1 MTNRTSF
8 LALSCSLAL
17 TLSAAG
23 QAPAPAPHPIVLHA
37 ARLLDIKA
45 GKLIKPGEVLI
56 QGDRIVEVGPAVK
69 HPAGA
74 EVIDLGD
81 RTLMPGLIDAHIH
94 LFLHPGAED
103 LQTVQESVPE
113 RTIMAT
119 LAARDDL
126 MAGFT
131 AERDMGTE
139 GAGSADT
146 AVRNA
151 INEGRIPGPRLRI
164 SGNAINILG
173 GHEDAI
179 GYNPEQHILPNANYA
194 NNADELIAVM
204 RQQFK
209 EGADFIKIYET
220 GADTIRDGKLSTPY
234 QYTETQLEAAV
245 KEAARLGKRVA
256 VHATGEPGTLYA
268 AQAGV
273 VSIDHADQLSE
284 DTMRLMKEKQIFAVP
299 TFTIFEYFAE
309 HAATP
314 QRGAHEHQILDLK
327 VQEFKKQIA
336 AGIPMAVGSDVGP
349 FPHGTQAREL
359 VLMVKYGMSPL
370 AVLQADLLNGA
381 KLLGWEG
388 QIGSLEPGYL
398 ADVIAITGDP
408 LADISAVNNVGFV
421 MKGGTDLQEV
431 SRSRNRKR
439 SALTAKECTIARN
452 FNEKENLSIAS

>member
-1 MTNRTSF
+1 MTLVVN
-8 LALSCSLAL
+8 
-17 TLSAAG
+17 AAG
-23 QAPAPAPHPIVLHA
+23 QSAPAPSHSTVLHA
-37 ARLLDIKA
+37 ARLLDVKTGRI
-45 GKLIKPGEVLI
+45 LKPGEILVE
-56 QGDRIVEVGPAVK
+56 GDRIAEVGTSVK
-69 HPAGA
+69 HPPGA

-81 RTLMPGLIDAHIH
+81 RTLLPGLIDAHVH

-103 LQTVQESVPE
+103 LQTVQESVPQ
-113 RTIMAT
+113 RTITAT

-151 INEGRIPGPRLRI
+151 IDEGRIPGPRLRI

-179 GYNPEQHILPNANYA
+179 GYNPEQHVLSNADYA
-194 NNADELIAVM
+194 NTADELVAVM
-204 RQQFK
+204 RHQFK

-220 GADTIRDGKLSTPY
+220 GADSVRDGKFMTPY
-234 QYTETQLEAAV
+234 QYTEPQLEAAV
-245 KEAARLGKRVA
+245 KEAARLGRRVA

-273 VSIDHADQLSE
+273 ASIDHADQLSDE
-284 DTMRLMKEKQIFAVP
+284 TIRIMKEKQIFAVP

-314 QRGAHEHQILDLK
+314 QQAAREHQILDLK
-327 VQEFKKQIA
+327 IQEFKKQVA
-336 AGIPMAVGSDVGP
+336 EGVPMAVGSDVGP

-359 VLMVKYGMSPL
+359 LLMVKYGMSPL
-370 AVLQADLLNGA
+370 AALQADLLNGA
-381 KLLGWEG
+381 KLLAWDG
-388 QIGSLEPGYL
+388 QIGSLEAGYL
-398 ADVIAITGDP
+398 ADVIAVPGDP
-408 LADISAVNNVGFV
+408 LQDISVLGNVAFV
-421 MKGGTDLQEV
+421 MKAGTIF
-431 SRSRNRKR
+431 K
-439 SALTAKECTIARN
+439 K
-452 FNEKENLSIAS
+452 

>member
-1 MTNRTSF
+1 MATKPCFPGALVVF
-8 LALSCSLAL
+8 LVL
-17 TLSAAG
+17 TLGPAFAQKSAA
-23 QAPAPAPHPIVLHA
+23 HPIVLHA
-37 ARLLDIKA
+37 AHLLDIES
-45 GKLIKPGEVLI
+45 GKMVTPGEVLV
-56 QGDRIVEVGPAVK
+56 QGDRIVEAGSSVK
-69 HPAGA
+69 RPAGA
-74 EVIDLGD
+74 EMIDLGD
-81 RTLMPGLIDAHIH
+81 QTLLPGLIDAHIH

-146 AVRNA
+146 AVRDA
-151 INEGRIPGPRLRI
+151 IDAGRIPGPRLRI
-164 SGNAINILG
+164 SGNAVNILG

-179 GYNPEQHILPNANYA
+179 GYNPDQHVLPNANYA
-194 NNADELIAVM
+194 NNADELVAVM

-220 GADTIRDGKLSTPY
+220 GADSVKDGRLSTPY
-234 QYTETQLEAAV
+234 QYTESQLEAAV

-273 VSIDHADQLSE
+273 VSIDHADQLSDE
-284 DTMRLMKEKQIFAVP
+284 TMRLMKEKRILAVP

-309 HAATP
+309 HAASP
-314 QRGAHEHQILDLK
+314 ELGARQRQMLDLK
-327 VQEFKKQIA
+327 VQEFKKQVA
-336 AGIPMAVGSDVGP
+336 AGVPMAAGSDVGP
-349 FPHGTQAREL
+349 FPHGTQAREF

-381 KLLGWEG
+381 KLLGWDG
-388 QIGSLEPGYL
+388 QIGVLEPGYL
-398 ADVIAITGDP
+398 ADIVAVAGDP
-408 LADISAVNNVGFV
+408 LQDIGALQNVGFV
-421 MKGGTDLQEV
+421 MKGGV
-431 SRSRNRKR
+431 VFK
-439 SALTAKECTIARN
+439 K
-452 FNEKENLSIAS
+452 

>member
-1 MTNRTSF
+1 METRKIF
-8 LALSCSLAL
+8 VSLAL
-17 TLSAAG
+17 LSSLLPLALA
-23 QAPAPAPHPIVLHA
+23 QSQPPTHPIVLHA
-37 ARLLDIKA
+37 ARLLDVRN
-45 GKLIKPGEVLI
+45 GKIVKPAEVLVE
-56 QGDRIVEVGPAVK
+56 GERIVEVGASVH

-74 EVIDLGD
+74 EIIDLGD
-81 RTLMPGLIDAHIH
+81 RTLVPGLIDAHIH

-146 AVRNA
+146 AVRDA
-151 INEGRIPGPRLRI
+151 INSGRIPGPRLRI

-179 GYNPEQHILPNANYA
+179 GYNPAQHVLSNADYA
-194 NNADELIAVM
+194 NNADELVAVM

-220 GADTIRDGKLSTPY
+220 GADSVKDGKLSTPY
-234 QYTETQLEAAV
+234 QYTESQLEAAV
-245 KEAARLGKRVA
+245 KEAKRLGKHVA

-273 VSIDHADQLSE
+273 VSIDHADQLSDE
-284 DTMRLMKEKQIFAVP
+284 TVRLMKEKQIFAVP

-314 QRGAHEHQILDLK
+314 ERGAHERQILDLK

-336 AGIPMAVGSDVGP
+336 AGVPMAAGSDVGP
-349 FPHGTQAREL
+349 FPHGTQAREFE
-359 VLMVKYGMSPL
+359 LMVKYGMTPL

-381 KLLGWEG
+381 KILGWEG

-398 ADVIAITGDP
+398 ADVVAVQGDP
-408 LADISAVNNVGFV
+408 LQNISALNNVGFV
-421 MKGGTDLQEV
+421 MKNGV
-431 SRSRNRKR
+431 VYK
-439 SALTAKECTIARN
+439 K
-452 FNEKENLSIAS
+452 

>member
-1 MTNRTSF
+1 MNNRIALLASF
-8 LALSCSLAL
+8 FLLIFLVTASGQSQTAALPRP
-17 TLSAAG
+17 T
-23 QAPAPAPHPIVLHA
+23 VLHA
-37 ARLLDIKA
+37 ARLLDVKA
-45 GKLIKPGEVLI
+45 GKLIKPGEVLV
-56 QGDRIVEVGPAVK
+56 QGDRIAEVGPAVK
-69 HPAGA
+69 HPASA

-103 LQTVQESVPE
+103 LQTVQESIPE

-119 LAARDDL
+119 LAAREDL

-151 INEGRIPGPRLRI
+151 IDQGRIAGPRLRI

-179 GYNPEQHILPNANYA
+179 GYNPAQHVLPNADYA
-194 NNADELIAVM
+194 NNADEVVAVI

-220 GADTIRDGKLSTPY
+220 GADSVRDGKLSTPY
-234 QYTETQLEAAV
+234 QYTEPQLEAAV
-245 KEAARLGKRVA
+245 KEASRVGKHVA

-273 VSIDHADQLSE
+273 VSIDHADRLSDE
-284 DTMRLMKEKQIFAVP
+284 TIRLMKEKQIFAVP

-309 HAATP
+309 HASTP
-314 QRGAHEHQILDLK
+314 QRSAHEHQILDLK

-336 AGIPMAVGSDVGP
+336 AGVPMAVGSDVGP

-359 VLMVKYGMSPL
+359 LLMVKYGMSPL

-381 KLLGWEG
+381 KLLGWDG
-388 QIGSLEPGYL
+388 QIGSLEAGYL

-408 LADISAVNNVGFV
+408 LEDISSVGNVTFV
-421 MKGGTDLQEV
+421 MKGGIV
-431 SRSRNRKR
+431 IKR
-439 SALTAKECTIARN
+439 
-452 FNEKENLSIAS
+452 